1 MDVFVFF
8 AIMAGLFLLA
18 VVAQRLL
25 PEKRKL
31 SAARR
36 VSIVGVCSAIAAV
49 LMLFE
54 FPLPFLAPTF
64 YELDLSELPV
74 LLCGFYLGPAAAV
87 LCEILKILLKLL
99 FKGTSTMFVGD
110 FANFAVGCSMVL
122 PAVILY
128 HIKKSRKSAFW
139 GLFTGTLVLTV
150 FGSAFNAL
158 YLLPTFARILVPME
172 NILAAGKAVNGNV
185 NSVWTLVL
193 YCVVPLNLI
202 KGVVVSALTLL
213 LYKRVARPLFGK

>member
-1 MDVFVFF
+1 MDILIFV
-8 AIMAGLFLLA
+8 AVMVGLFLLA
-18 VVAQRLL
+18 MVAQRLL
-25 PEKRKL
+25 PEKRKI

-36 VSIVGVCSAIAAV
+36 VSIIGVCAAIAAV

-87 LCEILKILLKLL
+87 LCEILKIVLKLL
-99 FKGTSTMFVGD
+99 FKGTSTMFVGE

-122 PAVILY
+122 PAVIIY
-128 HIKKSRKSAFW
+128 HIKKTRKSAFW
-139 GLFTGTLVLTV
+139 GLVCGTFVLTA
-150 FGSAFNAL
+150 FGSTFNAL
-158 YLLPTFARILVPME
+158 YLLPTFAKLLVPME
-172 NILAAGKAVNGNV
+172 NILSAGNAVNGKV

-193 YCVVPLNLI
+193 YCVVPLNLV

>member
-1 MDVFVFF
+1 MDIFVFI

-25 PEKRKL
+25 PEKRKV

-36 VSIVGVCSAIAAV
+36 VSIIGVCSAIAAV

-139 GLFTGTLVLTV
+139 GLLTGTLVLTV

>member
-213 LYKRVARPLFGK
+213 LYKRVARPLFVK

>member
-1 MDVFVFF
+1 MDILIFV
-8 AIMAGLFLLA
+8 AVMVGLFLLA
-18 VVAQRLL
+18 MVAQRLL
-25 PEKRKL
+25 PEKRKI

-36 VSIVGVCSAIAAV
+36 VSIVGVCAAIAAV

-87 LCEILKILLKLL
+87 LCEILKIVLKLL
-99 FKGTSTMFVGD
+99 FKGTSTMFVGE

-122 PAVILY
+122 PAVIIY
-128 HIKKSRKSAFW
+128 HMKKTRKSAFW
-139 GLFTGTLVLTV
+139 GLVCGTFVLTA
-150 FGSAFNAL
+150 FGSTFNAL
-158 YLLPTFARILVPME
+158 YLLPTFAKLLVPME
-172 NILAAGKAVNGNV
+172 NILAAGQAVNGKV

-193 YCVVPLNLI
+193 YCVVPLNLV

>member
-1 MDVFVFF
+1 MDILIFV
-8 AIMAGLFLLA
+8 AVMVGLFLLA
-18 VVAQRLL
+18 MVAQRLL
-25 PEKRKL
+25 PEKRKI

-36 VSIVGVCSAIAAV
+36 VSIVGVCAAIAAV

-87 LCEILKILLKLL
+87 LCEILKIVLKLL
-99 FKGTSTMFVGD
+99 FKGTSTMFVGE

-122 PAVILY
+122 PAVIIY
-128 HIKKSRKSAFW
+128 HIKKTRKSAFW
-139 GLFTGTLVLTV
+139 GLVCGTFVLTA

-158 YLLPTFARILVPME
+158 YLLPTFAKILVPME
-172 NILAAGKAVNGNV
+172 NILSAGNAVNGKV

-193 YCVVPLNLI
+193 YCVVPLNLV

>member
-1 MDVFVFF
+1 MDILIFV
-8 AIMAGLFLLA
+8 AVMVGLFLLA
-18 VVAQRLL
+18 MVAQRLL
-25 PEKRKL
+25 PEKRKI

-36 VSIVGVCSAIAAV
+36 VSIIGVCAAIAAV

-87 LCEILKILLKLL
+87 LCEILKIVLKLL
-99 FKGTSTMFVGD
+99 FKGTSTMFVGE

-122 PAVILY
+122 PAVIIY
-128 HIKKSRKSAFW
+128 HIKKTRKSAFW
-139 GLFTGTLVLTV
+139 GLVCGTFVLTA

-158 YLLPTFARILVPME
+158 YLLPTFAKILVPME
-172 NILAAGKAVNGNV
+172 NILSAGNAVNGKV

-193 YCVVPLNLI
+193 YCVVPLNLV

>member
-1 MDVFVFF
+1 MDILIFV
-8 AIMAGLFLLA
+8 AVMVGLFLLA
-18 VVAQRLL
+18 MVAQRLL
-25 PEKRKL
+25 PEKRKI

-36 VSIVGVCSAIAAV
+36 VSIVGVCAAIAAV

-87 LCEILKILLKLL
+87 LCEILKIVLKLL
-99 FKGTSTMFVGD
+99 FKGTSTMFVGE

-122 PAVILY
+122 PAVIIY
-128 HIKKSRKSAFW
+128 HIKKTRKSAFW
-139 GLFTGTLVLTV
+139 GLVCGTFVLTA

-158 YLLPTFARILVPME
+158 YLLPTFAKILVPME
-172 NILAAGKAVNGNV
+172 NILSAGNAVNGKV

-193 YCVVPLNLI
+193 YCVVPLNLV

-213 LYKRVARPLFGK
+213 LYKRVARTLFGK

>member
-1 MDVFVFF
+1 MDILIFV
-8 AIMAGLFLLA
+8 AVMVGLFLLA
-18 VVAQRLL
+18 MVAQRLL
-25 PEKRKL
+25 PEKRKI

-36 VSIVGVCSAIAAV
+36 VSIIGVCAAIAAV

-87 LCEILKILLKLL
+87 LCEILKIVLKLL
-99 FKGTSTMFVGD
+99 FKGTSTMFVGE

-122 PAVILY
+122 PAVIIY
-128 HIKKSRKSAFW
+128 HIKKTRKSAFW
-139 GLFTGTLVLTV
+139 GLLCGTFVLTA

-158 YLLPTFARILVPME
+158 YLLPTFAKILVPME
-172 NILAAGKAVNGNV
+172 NILSAGNAVNGKV

-193 YCVVPLNLI
+193 YCVVPLNLV

>member
-1 MDVFVFF
+1 MDILIFV
-8 AIMAGLFLLA
+8 AVMVGLFLLA
-18 VVAQRLL
+18 MVAQRIL
-25 PEKRKL
+25 PEKRKI

-36 VSIVGVCSAIAAV
+36 VSIVGVCAAIAAV

-87 LCEILKILLKLL
+87 LCEILKIVLKLL
-99 FKGTSTMFVGD
+99 FKGTSTMFVGE

-122 PAVILY
+122 PAVVIY
-128 HIKKSRKSAFW
+128 HMKKTRKSAFW
-139 GLFTGTLVLTV
+139 GLVCGTFVLTA
-150 FGSAFNAL
+150 FGSTFNAL
-158 YLLPTFARILVPME
+158 YLLPTFAKLLVPME
-172 NILAAGKAVNGNV
+172 NILAAGQAVNGKV

-193 YCVVPLNLI
+193 YCVVPLNLV